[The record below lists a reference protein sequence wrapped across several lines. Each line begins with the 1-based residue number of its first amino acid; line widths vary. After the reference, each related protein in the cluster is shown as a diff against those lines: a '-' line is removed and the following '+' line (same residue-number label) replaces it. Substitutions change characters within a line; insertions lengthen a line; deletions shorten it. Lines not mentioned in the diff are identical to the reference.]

1 VADQKETSLK
11 AIVQHRY
18 GNAESLA
25 LKDVDAPV
33 PADGEVLVRVHA
45 SSVNARDWHL
55 MRGDPYLARL
65 ALREAFG
72 LRAPKWMIRG
82 SDLAGRVEAV
92 GRSVTRFQPGDKV
105 YGDARERDGAF
116 AEYVCVPEGQLT
128 PMPANLTFEQAATV
142 PIAGATALVGLR
154 DTSHVQPGQ
163 RVLVNGASGGV
174 GTFAVQ
180 IAKALG
186 AEVTGVCSTR
196 NVDMVRSLGAD
207 HVVDY
212 RRDDFARA
220 PERYDVVFDL
230 VANRSLADLRRVLS
244 PTGTLM
250 LSGGGV
256 SGSRPRVVGPMGLV
270 IAGQLVARFV
280 PQRVVVLNNVPP
292 RTETLAALR
301 ELIESGQ
308 VAPVIDR
315 TYKLAE
321 VPAAVRYLQV
331 EHARAKVAIT
341 V

>member
-1 VADQKETSLK
+1 MR

-18 GNAESLA
+18 GPASSLS
-25 LKDVDAPV
+25 LQEVRVPV
-33 PADGEVLVRVHA
+33 PTDGEVLVRVHA

-72 LRAPKWMIRG
+72 LRAPKRTIRG

-92 GRSVTRFQPGDKV
+92 GRSVTRFRPGDEV

-116 AEYVCVPEGQLT
+116 AEYVCVPEDQLA
-128 PMPANLTFEQAATV
+128 PKPANLTFEQAATV
-142 PIAGATALVGLR
+142 PIAGATALLGLR
-154 DTSHVQPGQ
+154 ETARVQPGQ

-180 IAKALG
+180 VGKALG

-196 NVDMVRSLGAD
+196 NVDLVRSLGAD

-230 VANRSLADLRRVLS
+230 VANRSLRDLRRVLR
-244 PTGTLM
+244 PGGTLV
-250 LSGGGV
+250 LSGGGT
-256 SGSRPRVVGPMGLV
+256 SGRRPRLLGPMGLV
-270 IAGQLVARFV
+270 ITGQLAARFV

-292 RTETLAALR
+292 RADTLAALR
-301 ELIESGQ
+301 ELIEAGH
-308 VAPVIDR
+308 VTPVIDR

-321 VPAAVRYLQV
+321 VPEAVGYLQV